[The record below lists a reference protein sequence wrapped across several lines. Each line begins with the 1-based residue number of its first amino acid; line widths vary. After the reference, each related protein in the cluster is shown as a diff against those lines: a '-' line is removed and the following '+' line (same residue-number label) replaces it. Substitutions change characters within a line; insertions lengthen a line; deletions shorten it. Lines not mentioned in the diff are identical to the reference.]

1 MLDIDLIEW
10 KEVDT
15 GKAQS
20 LFHTFPVINIFRE
33 EKSEPE
39 ERRTKA
45 EEDQLLAGKTGRIY
59 DAAPSV
65 EPEVKRK
72 AEQEGAV
79 FAAEEEGKEADFS
92 LVMDDDGACLELALA
107 TGQVGLKP
115 TAGLVSRYG
124 MRRRTPSLERV
135 SLLAKDAEGCARTLE
150 AIAGVDAK
158 DPMSRDAYLYDYT
171 QALEADLTGFKLG
184 ILGNPE
190 EIREEQ
196 RQGFDEM
203 LQILAD
209 KGASFETVSLDW
221 EEYMEAVDTY
231 LYAAERRM
239 TARAEMLD
247 SNHEER
253 EDMALGDWVL
263 QEDHYEEVYLKALK
277 FRSLIKDS
285 YDLFFREYD
294 LLAVPYA
301 EEEEDAPYNR
311 YLLGANFAGIPMMAV
326 PKKDGTQSGLYLI
339 AGANGE
345 SKLIRAAYTYEQG
358 VR

>member
-15 GKAQS
+15 GKAQP

-39 ERRTKA
+39 ERKTKA
-45 EEDQLLAGKTGRIY
+45 KEDLLLAGKTGRLY
-59 DAAPSV
+59 DAAPFV

-79 FAAEEEGKEADFS
+79 FVLEEEDKDVDFS
-92 LVMDDDGACLELALA
+92 LVMDDDGACLQLALV

-124 MRRRTPSLERV
+124 MCRRTPSLERV
-135 SLLAKDAEGCARTLE
+135 SLLAKDVEGCAGTLE
-150 AIAGVDAK
+150 AVAGLDAK
-158 DPMSRDAYLYDYT
+158 DPMSRDAYIYDYT
-171 QALEADLTGFKLG
+171 QALDADMTNYKLG

-203 LQILAD
+203 LQVLAD

-221 EEYMEAVDTY
+221 EEYIEAVDTY

-239 TARAEMLD
+239 TAGAGMLD
-247 SNHEER
+247 PDHEER

-263 QEDHYEEVYLKALK
+263 QGENYEEVYVKALK

-294 LLAVPYA
+294 LLAVPYT
-301 EEEEDAPYNR
+301 EEEDAPYNR
-311 YLLGANFAGIPMMAV
+311 YLLGANLAGIPMMAV
-326 PKKDGTQSGLYLI
+326 PKGDGTQSGLYLI